1 MRKIFFLF
9 CIALSLGMIHS
20 DLCLSEETVHPKLVL
35 SENLFDAQKVK
46 EDAVIEH
53 TFDIL
58 NRGKG
63 PLEIRKVKPG

>member
-1 MRKIFFLF
+1 MRKIFFLL
-9 CIALSLGMIHS
+9 CIALSMGLIHS
-20 DLCLSEETVHPKLVL
+20 DLCRSEETVHPKLIL
-35 SENLFDAQKVK
+35 PEHLFDAEKVK

-53 TFDIL
+53 TFKIL